1 MIMTG
6 YSSILLD
13 TYCLSIKI
21 TSLPFNTFPSKCSFV
36 LANLSH
42 HYFGKQ
48 SLNIKSTSNEWLSCL
63 SIRSVVGLIEGL
75 QLNNLINENTIHTV
89 LVPCVK
95 HTHTHTQTL
104 FKFLDSSIWDLLWMS
119 ICLDSKK
126 ACTKA
131 KQIED

>member
-63 SIRSVVGLIEGL
+63 SIRSVVGLIESL

-95 HTHTHTQTL
+95 HTHTHKHCL
-104 FKFLDSSIWDLLWMS
+104 NFLTAASG
-119 ICLDSKK
+119 ICFEWAFVWIPKKPVLRQSKSK
-126 ACTKA
+126 
-131 KQIED
+131 IN